1 MYDIIIVGMGPA
13 GVAAAIYA
21 KRSNI
26 NVLGIESSM
35 VGGLLN
41 NIDAIKNY
49 PGYKDI
55 KGPDLAFN
63 MLEQI
68 KDLQVPYVNDT
79 VTNIEKVENHFI
91 VTTTKNKYETKKV
104 ILAIGRKAR
113 KLGLT
118 NEDKYLGHG
127 LSYCAICDG
136 PLFRGKDVCVVGGGN
151 SAVQETIYLSGIVNK
166 VYLVHRSENFRADAG
181 LVDKLK
187 SINNVEIIMNDNVN
201 DLKGEPNLE
210 KVMLKS
216 GKELNVSALFTF
228 IGYFP
233 GTSFLNNLSIT
244 DEQGYIITDEN
255 MLTKVS
261 GIYACG
267 DIIKQDYY
275 QIVMATMEGATASL
289 NAIKAIK
296 TE

>member
-166 VYLVHRSENFRADAG
+166 VYLVHRRDTFRATNA
-181 LVDKLK
+181 
-187 SINNVEIIMNDNVN
+187 
-201 DLKGEPNLE
+201 LE
-210 KVMLKS
+210 KKKKKM
-216 GKELNVSALFTF
+216 
-228 IGYFP
+228 
-233 GTSFLNNLSIT
+233 
-244 DEQGYIITDEN
+244 
-255 MLTKVS
+255 
-261 GIYACG
+261 
-267 DIIKQDYY
+267 
-275 QIVMATMEGATASL
+275 
-289 NAIKAIK
+289 
-296 TE
+296 

>member
-1 MYDIIIVGMGPA
+1 MYDIIIVGLGPA
-13 GVAAAIYA
+13 GVSAAIYA
-21 KRSNI
+21 KRSNMNI
-26 NVLGIESSM
+26 LGIESLM

-41 NIDAIKNY
+41 TIDDIKNY
-49 PGYKDI
+49 PGYGEI
-55 KGPDLAFN
+55 KGPNLAQEMFK
-63 MLEQI
+63 QI
-68 KDLQVPYVNDT
+68 KNLGVPFVNDT
-79 VTNIEKVENHFI
+79 VTNIEPCDDYFI
-91 VTTTKNKYETKKV
+91 VTTTKEKYQTKKV

-113 KLGLT
+113 KLGLN

-136 PLFRGKDVCVVGGGN
+136 PFFKGKDVCVVGGGN
-151 SAVQETIYLSGIVNK
+151 SAVQETIYLANIVNK
-166 VYLVHRSENFRADAG
+166 VYLVHRNSSFRADTD

-187 SINNVEIIMNDNVN
+187 TLSNVELIMNDNVI
-201 DLKGEPNLE
+201 DLVGEPNLN
-210 KVMLKS
+210 KVVLKS
-216 GKELNVSALFTF
+216 GKELNVAGLFTF

-233 GTSFLNNLSIT
+233 GTSFLSNLNIC
-244 DEQGYIITDEN
+244 DENGYILTNEN
-255 MLTKVS
+255 METKLS

-275 QIVMATMEGATASL
+275 QIVMATSEGAIASL